1 MKTEF
6 VDVSPTRKE
15 IKIEIDSATVRQT
28 YDRISDRYAKQAS
41 VPGFRPGHAPR
52 AVVRTR
58 FKNEI
63 RGQALQELV
72 PEAVNEAIS
81 KHELNAL
88 GEPDVQLD
96 NAEALEKFGE
106 QPLLVNV
113 KVEVL
118 PKVELQDYKGI
129 EAVRKTRPV
138 TDAGVDEM
146 VEALRENSGAMQP
159 VEDRGAALG
168 DTVTINVEGK
178 FLGAKIDGTEE
189 ENIKKDEVEVTLGA
203 KGVQQEFTDN
213 LTGVKPDDE
222 KTFVVDYPEDFFSK
236 GLAGRKVEYTARV
249 TAVRVKE
256 LPEVDD
262 EWARSLG
269 EEFDSVATLRTKIR
283 ENMENQARQEADHRL
298 RADLMQKVVAGH
310 PFEVPQSLID
320 HQTGYRL
327 ESVVRDMISRG
338 VDPRNE
344 NVNWEGA
351 REELKV
357 QAEEDVRSSLL
368 LERIAEEEKIEVSNE
383 EIEAEIQAIAR
394 SSKQPLEQVRSV
406 LTKEGGESSIANR
419 LRSRKALDLL
429 VENARVTDEE
439 WREEGMK
446 DKG

>member
-6 VDVSPTRKE
+6 VDISPTRKE
-15 IKIEIDSATVRQT
+15 IKIEIDPATVRQT

-72 PEAVNEAIS
+72 PDAVNEAIN

-96 NAEALEKFGE
+96 NTEALEKFGE
-106 QPLLVNV
+106 EPLLVNV

-138 TDAGVDEM
+138 TDANVDEM
-146 VEALRENSGAMQP
+146 LEALRETSGAMQP

-178 FLGAKIDGTEE
+178 FLGDKIDGPEE
-189 ENIKKDEVEVTLGA
+189 ENIKADDVEVTLGG

-213 LTGVKPDDE
+213 LTGAKPDDE
-222 KTFVVDYPEDFFSK
+222 KTFVVDYPEDFSSK
-236 GLAGRKVEYTARV
+236 GLAGKKVEYAARV
-249 TAVRVKE
+249 TALRVKE

-298 RADLMQKVVAGH
+298 RADLMQKVVEGH

-320 HQTGYRL
+320 HQTSYRL

-338 VDPRNE
+338 VDPRNQ

-357 QAEEDVRSSLL
+357 QAEEDVRGSLL

-394 SSKQPLEQVRSV
+394 SSKQPVEQVRSV
-406 LTKEGGESSIANR
+406 LTKEGGERSIANR
-419 LRSRKALDLL
+419 LRNRKALDLL
-429 VENARVTDEE
+429 VENAKVTDEE

-446 DKG
+446 AEG

>member
-15 IKIEIDSATVRQT
+15 IKIEIDPATVRET
-28 YDRISDRYAKQAS
+28 YDRISDRYAKQAK

-72 PEAVNEAIS
+72 PDAVNEAIS

-106 QPLLVNV
+106 EPLLVKVN
-113 KVEVL
+113 VEVL
-118 PKVELQDYKGI
+118 PKVELQKYKGI
-129 EAVRKTRPV
+129 EAVRKTRSV
-138 TDAGVDEM
+138 TDENVDDM
-146 VEALRENSGAMQP
+146 IEALRESSGAMQP

-168 DTVTINVEGK
+168 DTVTVNVEGK
-178 FLGAKIDGTEE
+178 FPDNPEE
-189 ENIKKDEVEVTLGA
+189 ENIKADDVEVTLGG
-203 KGVQQEFTDN
+203 KGVQPEFTES
-213 LTGVKPDDE
+213 LTGVKADDE
-222 KTFVVDYPEDFFSK
+222 KTFMVDYPKEFPSQS
-236 GLAGRKVEYTARV
+236 LAGKKVEYTARV

-262 EWARSLG
+262 EWVRSLG
-269 EEFDSVATLRTKIR
+269 EDFDSVATLRAKIR
-283 ENMENQARQEADHRL
+283 ENMENQAGQEANHRL
-298 RADLMQKVVAGH
+298 RADLIQKLLENH
-310 PFEVPQSLID
+310 KFEVPQSLID
-320 HQTGYRL
+320 HQTSYRL

-338 VDPRNE
+338 VDPRNQ

-368 LERIAEEEKIEVSNE
+368 LERIAEEEKLDVSNE
-383 EIEAEIQAIAR
+383 EVEAEIQAIAR
-394 SSKQPLEQVRSV
+394 SSQQPIEQVRSV
-406 LTKEGGESSIANR
+406 LTKEGGERSIANR
-419 LRSRKALDLL
+419 LRNRKALDLL

-446 DKG
+446 NEG